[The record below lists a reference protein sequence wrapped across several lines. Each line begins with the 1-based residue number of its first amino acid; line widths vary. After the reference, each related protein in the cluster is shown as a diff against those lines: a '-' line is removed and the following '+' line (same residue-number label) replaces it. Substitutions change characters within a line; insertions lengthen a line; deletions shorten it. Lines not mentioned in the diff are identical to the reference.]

1 MYVKFSFQSIMMSLS
16 PLYSSPHIISADVQR
31 LNSTALSLTL
41 DLLYT
46 GVGDITTISLSVNGR
61 NFPVSDV
68 RATSQNTWTGMVV
81 SEEVRN
87 LEYSTDL
94 VFSVSLTNQ
103 RGLTMV
109 ASTRQSFSKC
119 FV

>member
-1 MYVKFSFQSIMMSLS
+1 
-16 PLYSSPHIISADVQR
+16 
-31 LNSTALSLTL
+31 
-41 DLLYT
+41 
-46 GVGDITTISLSVNGR
+46 
-61 NFPVSDV
+61 
-68 RATSQNTWTGMVV
+68 MVV

-109 ASTRQSFSKC
+109 ASARQSFSKWRRLLDHEAYTAPDVHRMWKRPN
-119 FV
+119 FVTFPKLTLTP